1 MPTKDYNEFL
11 FEQLQA
17 PDLAADYLSV
27 AIEGGSTH
35 EFLLALRNV
44 AEAHGGVGVL
54 SDITDLNRQSM
65 YKMLS
70 ENGNPTLSSLLTVL
84 RAVGLNVKFTSV
96 ERDAA

>member
-1 MPTKDYNEFL
+1 MPTENYSDFL
-11 FEQLQA
+11 FEQLQD
-17 PDLAADYLSV
+17 PEIAAEYLSA
-27 AIEGGSTH
+27 AIQDGSTD

-70 ENGNPTLSSLLTVL
+70 EAGNPTLTSLLSVL
-84 RAVGLNVKFTSV
+84 RAVGISVKFTSSEQEV
-96 ERDAA
+96 A

>member
-11 FEQLQA
+11 FEQLQD
-17 PDLAADYLSV
+17 PEVAAEYLSA
-27 AIEGGSTH
+27 AIEEGSTH

-54 SDITDLNRQSM
+54 ANITDLNRQNM

-70 ENGNPTLSSLLTVL
+70 EDGNPTLSSLLTVL
-84 RAVGLNVKFTSV
+84 RAVGLNVKFTSS
-96 ERDAA
+96 EKEAA